1 MSPEHIARSPSQSA
15 IQLPAAERWLD
26 QPTAIAIGVPLALN
40 SVALATTWSHWSP
53 AALAIGVGMTILI
66 MLSDR
71 FAVYEP
77 EGWRLTPAPV
87 VLVAGAMMS
96 AWSLALMAAL
106 IGSLLA
112 TPRLWR
118 RTTRVIAV
126 RSVIV
131 SGSALIAPILQTAP
145 LFVPSLTL
153 ATFIIAGFFLEVL
166 LEAADDRRWS
176 IYWHSRT
183 ASFQWY
189 APVMALNGALLG
201 ALWPAAPEAL
211 PFALALLGCVQFLA
225 HSQAQQ
231 RHTTT
236 ELTNLR
242 EQLSARTERLER
254 LQALATA
261 MLATLDDRRQFH
273 LLCERLAA
281 LLGAEAGWVA
291 LYDGDVL
298 RVMAV
303 HGLTL
308 HQPDPPLADQ
318 ERYREITQ
326 RGQIVLIADEH
337 IQRLAP
343 PTESDDPVRWSTL
356 LALPLKTDHG
366 ALGIICL
373 AFEHLRGLNSDDQR
387 ILTSFTRQA
396 AVAIDNTRLF
406 TELRQKQAEL
416 IQSSKLAAVG
426 TFAAGI
432 GHEFNNLLGGMLGY
446 AELGRS
452 ASDIAEKDHA
462 LDVIRQASQRG
473 RVITRGLLTFARRSE
488 QRREMHHLAD
498 IIAET
503 LTLVEVDLRKLNIT
517 LARHIEPTPAIL
529 CDGGQIAQV
538 LLNLV
543 TNARDAIGQRG
554 GTITVSLRQ
563 CDAFVELSVRDT
575 GEGIPEHVRDRIF
588 EPFVTTKG
596 ALGASSTPGTGLGL
610 SVSYGIVKD
619 HGGDIRFETETGV
632 GTNMIVRLPIHPPS
646 SQ

>member
-1 MSPEHIARSPSQSA
+1 MSPEHIARSPRQPA
-15 IQLPAAERWLD
+15 IQLPTPGRSLNHL
-26 QPTAIAIGVPLALN
+26 TAIAIGIVLVLN
-40 SVALATTWSHWSP
+40 SVALAATLRHWSP
-53 AALAIGVGMTILI
+53 AALAIGAGLTILLI
-66 MLSDR
+66 LSDR
-71 FAVYEP
+71 FAVREP
-77 EGWRLTPAPV
+77 EGQRLTPAPV
-87 VLVAGAMMS
+87 ALVAGAMMTV
-96 AWSLALMAAL
+96 WSPALIAAL

-112 TPRLWR
+112 MPHPWQRTIRL
-118 RTTRVIAV
+118 IAV

-131 SGSALIAPILQTAP
+131 SGGALIAPIIQTTP
-145 LFVPSLTL
+145 RFVPSLAL
-153 ATFIIAGFFLEVL
+153 ATLIAAGFFLEAL
-166 LEAADDRRWS
+166 LEATDERRWS
-176 IYWHSRT
+176 LPWHSRT
-183 ASFQWY
+183 DSFQWY
-189 APVMALNGALLG
+189 APVMALNGALFG
-201 ALWPAAPEAL
+201 AFWPATPEAL
-211 PFALALLGCVQFLA
+211 PFALALLGWVQFLA
-225 HSQAQQ
+225 HRQAQQ
-231 RHTTT
+231 HHTTT

-242 EQLSARTERLER
+242 EQLSIRTERLER
-254 LQALATA
+254 LQSLATA
-261 MLATLDDRRQFH
+261 MLATLDDRRQLH

-281 LLGAEAGWVA
+281 LLDAEAGWVA
-291 LYDGDVL
+291 LYEHDTL

-308 HQPDPPLADQ
+308 DQPDPPLDDQ
-318 ERYREITQ
+318 ERYNEIIR
-326 RGQIVLIADEH
+326 RGQIVLIADER

-343 PTESDDPVRWSTL
+343 PIASDDPIRWSTL

-366 ALGIICL
+366 ALGVICL
-373 AFEHLRGLNSDDQR
+373 AFEHLRGLASDDQR

-452 ASDIAEKDHA
+452 TGDIAEKDHA
-462 LDVIRQASQRG
+462 LDVIRQACQRG

-488 QRREMHHLAD
+488 HRREVHHLAD

-517 LARHIEPTPAIL
+517 LARHIESTPAIV

-543 TNARDAIGQRG
+543 TNARDAIGQQG

-619 HGGDIRFETETGV
+619 HGGDIRFETATGI
-632 GTNMIVRLPIHPPS
+632 GTNMIVRLPIHPPFS
-646 SQ
+646 